1 MLYKKY
7 HRNFVRQFKIGTKF
21 TFSNRPV
28 EIVDKEPIY
37 SKYSHY
43 IEVRSHYL
51 WWKLIKSDGKLIKY
65 DVI

>member
-7 HRNFVRQFKIGTKF
+7 HRNYISLFKLGARF
-21 TFSNRPV
+21 TFSNRL

-37 SKYSHY
+37 SKCSHY
-43 IEVRSHYL
+43 IEVRSHYYL

-65 DVI
+65 NVV